1 MLRDTRARAGAENYV
16 WPAQVRVRVS
26 EGRYYLT
33 RSVTASQLLKEQY
46 NTSNERG
53 SGVFSFNQAL

>member
-16 WPAQVRVRVS
+16 WPAQVRVT
-26 EGRYYLT
+26 EGRYCLT